1 MNGSPILGQG
11 RVIQGKRRG
20 NIMTLSRNKLILA
33 AAAVLSAAVVLTTCH
48 DHERDSALARSTV
61 AAPEEPATAW
71 ERISN
76 STAQREAELAYRACA
91 REAALRHLPVR
102 EFPETSERVTYL
114 NEHGKRIKR
123 SEHVGVA
130 IDNMQVDNGCAT
142 QIVRSVSIDVLS
154 DHEYGGLTPDE
165 TGRTVVD
172 DSSRRVLPA
181 GEARIQLA
189 ISRKALPPASCT
201 FTRDV
206 GMQSH
211 FMMLNLC
218 WHEEKRA
225 EAARLEEL
233 PLQPKKAAR
242 PATAS

>member
-1 MNGSPILGQG
+1 
-11 RVIQGKRRG
+11 
-20 NIMTLSRNKLILA
+20 MTLSRNKLIIA
-33 AAAVLSAAVVLTTCH
+33 AAAALSAAVVLTTCH

-71 ERISN
+71 ERISD

-91 REAALRHLPVR
+91 REAALRRMPVR

-172 DSSRRVLPA
+172 DSSRRALPV
-181 GEARIQLA
+181 GEAQIQLA

>member
-20 NIMTLSRNKLILA
+20 NIMTLSRNKVILA
-33 AAAVLSAAVVLTTCH
+33 AAAVLSATVLLASCH
-48 DHERDSALARSTV
+48 DHERDSMLAQAAV
-61 AAPEEPATAW
+61 ATPEEQHAVW
-71 ERISN
+71 ERISDSN
-76 STAQREAELAYRACA
+76 AQREAELAYRACA
-91 REAALRHLPVR
+91 REAALRRMPVR

-172 DSSRRVLPA
+172 DSSRRALPA
-181 GEARIQLA
+181 GEAQIQLA

-233 PLQPKKAAR
+233 PLLPKKAAR

>member
-1 MNGSPILGQG
+1 
-11 RVIQGKRRG
+11 
-20 NIMTLSRNKLILA
+20 MTLSRNRVILA
-33 AAAVLSAAVVLTTCH
+33 AAAVLSATVLLTTCH
-48 DHERDSALARSTV
+48 DHERDSALAQATV
-61 AAPEEPATAW
+61 AAQEESHTAW
-71 ERISN
+71 ERINDSD
-76 STAQREAELAYRACA
+76 AEREAELAYRACA
-91 REAALRHLPVR
+91 REAALRRMPVR

-130 IDNMQVDNGCAT
+130 IDNMQVENGCAT

-172 DSSRRVLPA
+172 DSSRRALPA

-189 ISRKALPPASCT
+189 ISRSTLPPTSCV

-206 GMQSH
+206 GVQSH

-225 EAARLEEL
+225 EAARQEEL
-233 PLQPKKAAR
+233 PLQQKKAAR

>member
-1 MNGSPILGQG
+1 
-11 RVIQGKRRG
+11 
-20 NIMTLSRNKLILA
+20 MTLSRNKLILA
-33 AAAVLSAAVVLTTCH
+33 AAAALSAAVVLTTCH

-71 ERISN
+71 ERISD

-91 REAALRHLPVR
+91 REAALRRMPVR

-172 DSSRRVLPA
+172 DSSRRALPV
-181 GEARIQLA
+181 GEAQIQLA

>member
-1 MNGSPILGQG
+1 
-11 RVIQGKRRG
+11 
-20 NIMTLSRNKLILA
+20 MTLSRNKVILTV
-33 AAAVLSAAVVLTTCH
+33 AVLSATILLATC
-48 DHERDSALARSTV
+48 RDQESDSRLAQAIPTV
-61 AAPEEPATAW
+61 PEEQHTDW
-71 ERISN
+71 ERISD
-76 STAQREAELAYRACA
+76 SKAQREAERAYRACA
-91 REAALRHLPVR
+91 REAALRRMPVR

-165 TGRTVVD
+165 TGRTVAD
-172 DSSRRVLPA
+172 DSSRRALPA
-181 GEARIQLA
+181 GEARIQRA
-189 ISRKALPPASCT
+189 ISRKTLPPASCT

-218 WHEEKRA
+218 WHEERRA
-225 EAARLEEL
+225 ETTRQEEL
-233 PLQPKKAAR
+233 PLQPRKAAR
-242 PATAS
+242 PAPAS

>member
-1 MNGSPILGQG
+1 
-11 RVIQGKRRG
+11 
-20 NIMTLSRNKLILA
+20 MTLSRNKIILA
-33 AAAVLSAAVVLTTCH
+33 AAAALAASVLLSTCR
-48 DHERDSALARSTV
+48 DHERDSTLAQAAAT
-61 AAPEEPATAW
+61 APEEQHSAW
-71 ERISN
+71 ERINDSD
-76 STAQREAELAYRACA
+76 AQRQAELAYRACA
-91 REAALRHLPVR
+91 REAALRRMPVR

-172 DSSRRVLPA
+172 DSSRRALPD
-181 GEARIQLA
+181 GEARMQLA

-201 FTRDV
+201 FTRDI
-206 GMQSH
+206 GIQSH

-225 EAARLEEL
+225 EATRQEEIL
-233 PLQPKKAAR
+233 LQPKKAAR
-242 PATAS
+242 PAAAS

>member
-1 MNGSPILGQG
+1 
-11 RVIQGKRRG
+11 
-20 NIMTLSRNKLILA
+20 MTLSRNKVILA
-33 AAAVLSAAVVLTTCH
+33 AAAVLSATVLLATCR
-48 DHERDSALARSTV
+48 DHERDSALAQAT
-61 AAPEEPATAW
+61 APAEQQTAW
-71 ERISN
+71 ERISD
-76 STAQREAELAYRACA
+76 SKVQREAELAYRACA
-91 REAALRHLPVR
+91 REAALRRMPVR

-172 DSSRRVLPA
+172 DSSRRALPA
-181 GEARIQLA
+181 GEARIQPA
-189 ISRKALPPASCT
+189 ISRKTLPPASCT
-201 FTRDV
+201 LTRDV

-218 WHEEKRA
+218 WHEERRA
-225 EAARLEEL
+225 EATRLEEL
-233 PLQPKKAAR
+233 PLQPGKAAR
-242 PATAS
+242 SVPAS

>member
-1 MNGSPILGQG
+1 
-11 RVIQGKRRG
+11 
-20 NIMTLSRNKLILA
+20 MTLSRNKVILA
-33 AAAVLSAAVVLTTCH
+33 AAAVLSATVLLATCR
-48 DHERDSALARSTV
+48 DHERDSALAQAT
-61 AAPEEPATAW
+61 APEEQQTAW
-71 ERISN
+71 ERISD
-76 STAQREAELAYRACA
+76 SKAQREAELAYRACA
-91 REAALRHLPVR
+91 REAALRRMPVR

-172 DSSRRVLPA
+172 DSSRRALPA
-181 GEARIQLA
+181 GEARIQPA
-189 ISRKALPPASCT
+189 ISRKTLPPASCT
-201 FTRDV
+201 PTRDV

-218 WHEEKRA
+218 WHEERRA
-225 EAARLEEL
+225 EATRLEEL
-233 PLQPKKAAR
+233 PLQRGKAAR
-242 PATAS
+242 SLPAS

>member
-1 MNGSPILGQG
+1 
-11 RVIQGKRRG
+11 
-20 NIMTLSRNKLILA
+20 MTLSRNKLILV
-33 AAAVLSAAVVLTTCH
+33 AAAVLSATVLLSTCR
-48 DHERDSALARSTV
+48 DHERDSALAQVT
-61 AAPEEPATAW
+61 ATGTAPEEHHTAW
-71 ERISN
+71 ERISD
-76 STAQREAELAYRACA
+76 SKAQREAELAYRACA
-91 REAALRHLPVR
+91 REAALRRMPVR
-102 EFPETSERVTYL
+102 DFPETSERVTYL

-154 DHEYGGLTPDE
+154 DHEYGGMAPDE

-181 GEARIQLA
+181 GEPQVQLA
-189 ISRKALPPASCT
+189 INRKALPPASCT

-218 WHEEKRA
+218 WHEERRA
-225 EAARLEEL
+225 ETARQEEV
-233 PLQPKKAAR
+233 PLQPRKAAR
-242 PATAS
+242 PAAAS